1 MGLYNRWILPQVIEL
16 TMRQKNFVPFRER
29 RAGAAHGRVVEIGI
43 GSGLNLA
50 SYRREVQTVYGVD
63 ASAELLAKAS
73 QRVANLGFPV
83 HLLEASSEKLPLED
97 QSFDTVVMTFTL
109 CSIPDVGA
117 ALLEI
122 RRVLKPEGE
131 LLFAEH
137 GRAPDPDVM
146 HWQDRLFGFARLRH
160 KKTLVRTTRCLNTR
174 LKTMMT
180 TTATQ
185 STRYAARAKWVLAS
199 VLDSALRIDP
209 AAVCTEL
216 LPQPIERAI

>member
-29 RAGAAHGRVVEIGI
+29 TAGAAHGRVVEIGI
-43 GSGLNLA
+43 GSGLNLT

-63 ASAELLAKAS
+63 PSAELLAKAS
-73 QRVANLGFPV
+73 QRAANLGFPV

-109 CSIPDVGA
+109 CSIPDAGA

-146 HWQDRLFGFARLRH
+146 HWQDRITPVWKRIGGGCHLNRKIDDLIQSAGFRLDRLSAGYQKFAPRPFDFFYEGSARP
-160 KKTLVRTTRCLNTR
+160 V
-174 LKTMMT
+174 
-180 TTATQ
+180 
-185 STRYAARAKWVLAS
+185 
-199 VLDSALRIDP
+199 
-209 AAVCTEL
+209 
-216 LPQPIERAI
+216 

>member
-29 RAGAAHGRVVEIGI
+29 TAGAAHGRVVEIGI

-50 SYRREVQTVYGVD
+50 SYRREVQAVYGVD
-63 ASAELLAKAS
+63 PSAELLARAS

-83 HLLEASSEKLPLED
+83 RLLEASSEKLPLED
-97 QSFDTVVMTFTL
+97 HSFDTVVMTFTL

-122 RRVLKPEGE
+122 RRVLRPEGE

-146 HWQDRLFGFARLRH
+146 RWQDRITPVWKRIGGGCHLNRKIDDLIQSAGFRLDRLRAGYQ
-160 KKTLVRTTRCLNTR
+160 KFGPRPFCFFYEG
-174 LKTMMT
+174 
-180 TTATQ
+180 
-185 STRYAARAKWVLAS
+185 SARPL
-199 VLDSALRIDP
+199 
-209 AAVCTEL
+209 
-216 LPQPIERAI
+216 